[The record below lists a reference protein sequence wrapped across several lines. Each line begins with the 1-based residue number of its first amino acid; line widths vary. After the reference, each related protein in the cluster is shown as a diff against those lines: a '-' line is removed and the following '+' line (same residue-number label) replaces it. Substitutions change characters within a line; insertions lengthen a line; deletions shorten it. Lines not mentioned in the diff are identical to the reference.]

1 LSKIFPKNFKSIIV
15 LPQNTIIVYIN
26 LQEIILILKLLKR
39 ISFLKFVQLLDIWAV
54 DYFENLIYRWELNYL
69 ILNLKFQER
78 LILRL
83 KLNNLKIKEIP
94 TLTKLFK
101 AANWLEREIWDMFGI
116 PFKKHPRMT
125 KILTDYGFKGFPLRK
140 DFPLLGFYEIR
151 YDDKKGRI
159 IKEKIK
165 GLIEYRNYIF
175 NYSLY
180 NN

>member
-1 LSKIFPKNFKSIIV
+1 MV
-15 LPQNTIIVYIN
+15 L
-26 LQEIILILKLLKR
+26 K
-39 ISFLKFVQLLDIWAV
+39 D
-54 DYFENLIYRWELNYL
+54 
-69 ILNLKFQER
+69 
-78 LILRL
+78 
-83 KLNNLKIKEIP
+83 
-94 TLTKLFK
+94 
-101 AANWLEREIWDMFGI
+101 
-116 PFKKHPRMT
+116 
-125 KILTDYGFKGFPLRK
+125 FPLRK